1 MKTRQAT
8 LSLAALVLGGS
19 LALAQE
25 RVIPSDPGAQSGN
38 TGAAGAH
45 GEARDPISPR
55 MGDRLPSDRAT
66 LPRDTEAAEA
76 GEPAVGATTRD
87 TTSVDRDDRKT
98 LQKLA
103 RINQRE
109 VSHSRLASE
118 NATDPQVR
126 AFAAEMVREHEQAA
140 QELALLTA
148 RKGATQDASDLD
160 AASEERTELARK
172 TGRDFDEAYVKAIK
186 KSHSDHIDAL
196 EKASRSDDAE
206 LAAFANRM
214 LPKVRD
220 HHERSKNLKRD

>member
-8 LSLAALVLGGS
+8 LSLAVVLLGGS

-45 GEARDPISPR
+45 GEARDPLAPR

-66 LPRDTEAAEA
+66 LPRDTEAGEA
-76 GEPAVGATTRD
+76 AEPAVGA

-103 RINQRE
+103 RLNQRE
-109 VSHSRLASE
+109 VSHSRLASQ
-118 NATDPQVR
+118 NASDPQVR
-126 AFAAEMVREHEQAA
+126 AFAAEMVREHEQAG
-140 QELALLTA
+140 QELALLAA
-148 RKGATQDASDLD
+148 RRGATQDARDLD
-160 AASEERTELARK
+160 EAGDDRTDLARK
-172 TGRDFDEAYVKAIK
+172 TGRDFDEAYVKAMK
-186 KSHSDHIDAL
+186 KSHADHVEAL